1 MNLKQLQAFLV
12 VAQERQITAAAKRLY
27 MAQPP
32 LSYQMKQLEKELGVK
47 LFLRNAHGITLTSA
61 GRTFQDYAQQMVK
74 LGQAAGEALSQEKSG
89 RIGTIHLGLISS
101 TGKLVLNPMVQRLTV
116 DYPRVN
122 FAITEANTMALIDE
136 LNSGLL
142 DLAIV
147 RTPFNTRGL
156 EQRPLYQDQMVA
168 LGDHEQYRFPTGK
181 MEISDFDQ
189 QPLII
194 YRRFEAIF
202 NDTFAR
208 QGVTPYYCV
217 KCDDARTAIMWANQ
231 GMGIAVVPQLIAQ
244 TYAEQPLTMVDYPA
258 WNSQVEVVWQSGAR
272 LSPLTRRFINLL
284 VENKKKL
291 GKKRQSAPCG

>member
-61 GRTFQDYAQQMVK
+61 GRTLQDYAQQMVK

-168 LGDHEQYRFPTGK
+168 LGDHEQYQFPTGQ

-208 QGVTPYYCV
+208 QGVTPHYCV

-258 WNSQVEVVWQSGAR
+258 WNSQIEVVWQSGAR

-291 GKKRQSAPCG
+291 GKKRQSAP

>member
-61 GRTFQDYAQQMVK
+61 GRTFQGYAQQMVK
-74 LGQAAGEALSQEKSG
+74 LGQAAGEALSKEKSG

-101 TGKLVLNPMVQRLTV
+101 TVELVPNTGMQHLTA

-122 FAITEANTMALIDE
+122 FAITEGNTMALIDE

-156 EQRPLYQDQMVA
+156 EQRPLYQDRMVA
-168 LGDHEQYRFPTGK
+168 LGDHDRYQFPTGQ
-181 MEISDFDQ
+181 MGITDFDQ

-208 QGVTPYYCV
+208 QGVMPHYCV

-244 TYAEQPLTMVDYPA
+244 TYTKVPLTVVDYPA
-258 WNSQVEVVWQSGAR
+258 WKSQIEIVWQSGAQ
-272 LSPLTRRFINLL
+272 LSPLAKRFINLL
-284 VENKKKL
+284 MENK
-291 GKKRQSAPCG
+291 RSH

>member
-47 LFLRNAHGITLTSA
+47 LFKRNSYGIELTTA
-61 GRTFQDYAQQMVK
+61 GETFQTYAQQMVK
-74 LGQAAGEALSQEKSG
+74 LRQAAGEALSQDKTG
-89 RIGTIHLGLISS
+89 RLGTVHLGLISS
-101 TGKLVLNPMVQRLTV
+101 TGELVPNPALTQLIA
-116 DYPRVN
+116 DYPQVN
-122 FAITEANTMALIDE
+122 IAITEDNTMGLVDR

-156 EQRPLYQDQMVA
+156 SQRVLYQDEMVA
-168 LGDHEQYRFPTGK
+168 VGDHARYRFPATS
-181 MEISDFDQ
+181 MRINDFDR
-189 QPLII
+189 QPLIL

-208 QGVTPYYCV
+208 HGITPFYSV
-217 KCDDARTAIMWANQ
+217 KCDDARTAIKWADK
-231 GMGIAVVPQLIAQ
+231 GMGIAVVPRLIAQ
-244 TYAEQPLTMVDYPA
+244 SDATAPLTAIDYTA
-258 WNSQVEVVWQSGAR
+258 WNSEIEVVWQRDAQ
-272 LSPLTRRFINLL
+272 LSPVVQRFINLL
-284 VENKKKL
+284 TTNPLVERKN
-291 GKKRQSAPCG
+291 R

>member
-61 GRTFQDYAQQMVK
+61 GRTFQGYAQQMVK
-74 LGQAAGEALSQEKSG
+74 LGQVAGEAPSKEKSG

-101 TGKLVLNPMVQRLTV
+101 TGELVPNTGMQQLTA

-122 FAITEANTMALIDE
+122 FAITEGNTMALIDE

-142 DLAIV
+142 DMAIV

-156 EQRPLYQDQMVA
+156 EQRPLYQDRMVA
-168 LGDHEQYRFPTGK
+168 LGAHDRYQFPTGQ
-181 MEISDFDQ
+181 MGISDFDQ

-208 QGVTPYYCV
+208 QGVMPHYCV

-244 TYAEQPLTMVDYPA
+244 TYTKVPLTVVDYPA
-258 WNSQVEVVWQSGAR
+258 WKSQIEIVWQSGAQ
-272 LSPLTRRFINLL
+272 LSPLAKRFINLL
-284 VENKKKL
+284 MENK
-291 GKKRQSAPCG
+291 RSH